1 MALHTY
7 SLDAALAALPG
18 FPELR
23 GRRTRL
29 RAPHASDADALLA
42 LYSDPDVVRYRQRP
56 PMASRDDAL
65 GTLAEYREGF
75 EARTRVD
82 WMLTRRDDD
91 TVIGTCALFDLDGL
105 RRSAEVG
112 YALHPAHWGRGLA
125 RDAVAR
131 VIEWGVASLG
141 LACIDASIDPRN
153 LASRKLL
160 LALGFRDHAMIGGA
174 QWLRLDQPLS
184 PAAST

>member
-18 FPELR
+18 FPELS

-29 RAPHASDADALLA
+29 RAPRTSDADALLA

-56 PMASRDDAL
+56 PMASRDEAL

-75 EARTRVD
+75 ETRTRVD

-91 TVIGTCALFDLDGL
+91 TVIGTCALFDFDTAH
-105 RRSAEVG
+105 RSAEIG
-112 YALHPAHWGRGLA
+112 YALQPAHWGRGLA

-131 VIEWGVASLG
+131 VIAWGVASLG

-153 LASRKLL
+153 EASRKLL
-160 LALGFRDHAMIGGA
+160 QALGFEDRVLVDGTN
-174 QWLRLDQPLS
+174 WLRLVTRQRRG
-184 PAAST
+184 A